1 MRKSYASYIVNIYD
15 RLHAW
20 FNYTES
26 SNQSAFH
33 TLTHRRIQKLSID
46 FVICLTRR
54 KKLKKESKLIREL
67 AKNENIC
74 ATSKKNL
81 KRTDKSRPTLRRIY
95 QMFRKFYRSQSRA
108 MNQKEI
114 LHILLTY
121 IRNLPATPAAPEV
134 TVPLALAVC
143 QNFHSYLARVAYYG
157 ECTIRCDSVKKQ
169 LNRPLT
175 GWVKNSLMTS

>member
-20 FNYTES
+20 FNYTQS

-33 TLTHRRIQKLSID
+33 TLTHRRMQILSID

-54 KKLKKESKLIREL
+54 KKLKKESKLIREF

-95 QMFRKFYRSQSRA
+95 QMFRKFYGSQSRA

-121 IRNLPATPAAPEV
+121 IRNLPATPAASEGGYCASCSCCLPKF
-134 TVPLALAVC
+134 PLLSGACGVLWGVYDTMRFSQKTAK
-143 QNFHSYLARVAYYG
+143 S
-157 ECTIRCDSVKKQ
+157 TI
-169 LNRPLT
+169 NRL
-175 GWVKNSLMTS
+175 S